1 MLSNLLVSVPWL
13 AFAVLVAAVIAGP
26 VIGRVL
32 VSRPRTATTLL
43 AIALIAVLGLTLS
56 PEGESDRA
64 IGCAAELP
72 FLAPTAVE
80 PMANILLFVPVALL
94 AGLRW
99 KKPMLAPLCA
109 SALSV
114 AIEAVQALV
123 PAIGRA
129 CDTGDWVTN
138 TIGAVLGGVLAALAL
153 VWHRS
158 ATRLE
163 PVPVE

>member
-13 AFAVLVAAVIAGP
+13 AFAVLVAVVIVGP
-26 VIGRVL
+26 V
-32 VSRPRTATTLL
+32 
-43 AIALIAVLGLTLS
+43 
-56 PEGESDRA
+56 
-64 IGCAAELP
+64 
-72 FLAPTAVE
+72 
-80 PMANILLFVPVALL
+80 
-94 AGLRW
+94 
-99 KKPMLAPLCA
+99 CA

-123 PAIGRA
+123 PTIGRA

-138 TIGAVLGGVLAALAL
+138 TIGAVLGGVVAALAL